1 LGRLVSIDDGTTNRI
16 AVGDRIGDEVATTR
30 R

>member
-1 LGRLVSIDDGTTNRI
+1 LGRLVSIDDGTTKRI

-30 R
+30 